1 MLSHAKFS
9 LIFVLALSICAAAG
23 PLPDLADVVEK
34 VETSRALDQSFDDTH
49 KHVHESDINR
59 SNTFSRKSTVDDE
72 NVRRDDQEND
82 RDEDKAE
89 SNLEYD
95 MDQQEQVSDDVSAL
109 EKRKGGSGGG
119 GGGHAAGGGGAARAG
134 SA

>member
-59 SNTFSRKSTVDDE
+59 SNSFSRKSTVEDE

-95 MDQQEQVSDDVSAL
+95 ICLLYTSPSPRDGLLSRMPSSA
-109 EKRKGGSGGG
+109 
-119 GGGHAAGGGGAARAG
+119 
-134 SA
+134 